1 MNIRYLVKY
10 GREIVRPFKVG
21 PEVLEPD
28 LVSSRGCLARRS
40 EFGAQLHLLDAASA
54 LICRLKPAETRTESN
69 GLRRLHKQ
77 ETAWARLNW
86 RLDEHLG

>member
-1 MNIRYLVKY
+1 MNTRYLVKY

-54 LICRLKPAETRTESN
+54 SPQRLVPSRMA
-69 GLRRLHKQ
+69 
-77 ETAWARLNW
+77 
-86 RLDEHLG
+86 LGDSISKKLPGQVSIGV